1 MRIMNMTRIK
11 LFALA
16 GLFLLCAFLMGNVVL
31 AAELDDKTIIATVN
45 GTPIQYSQIKI
56 TESFVLKHFKNK
68 HRRSPKTKE
77 EFIRKQEHRSFRI
90 AVHDVL
96 RKEQYRKYDVA
107 VTPEE
112 IDSRIEAKYQSNKK
126 FYEER
131 EQMAIRITEALK
143 AVREEGMDKGEAY
156 IKFLRNKGVYK
167 VDRNTWEAILNMPPE
182 KIAEIVTML
191 DWNVEDYKKSLRP
204 SITKSILDKR
214 LFWEIT
220 EELRE
225 EDPDYVASRAKYG
238 REEADNLYGD
248 YYWRGKSRSWWLKR
262 YQEAD
267 IDIKV
272 PEFEPALEESIKLYK
287 K

>member
-1 MRIMNMTRIK
+1 MCG
-11 LFALA
+11 F
-16 GLFLLCAFLMGNVVL
+16 FMGNVVL
-31 AAELDDKTIIATVN
+31 AAERDDKTIVATVN

-56 TESFVLKHFKNK
+56 TESSAVSEFQKK

-77 EFIRKQEHRSFRI
+77 DFLELKEYIRKQEHRGFRI

-96 RKEQYRKYDVA
+96 RKEQYRKYDIT

-112 IDSRIEAKYQSNKK
+112 IDSMVETRYQSDKK
-126 FYEER
+126 FFEER
-131 EQMAIRITEALK
+131 KQMFIRATEALK
-143 AVREEGMDKGEAY
+143 AVREEGVDKEEAY
-156 IKFLRNKGVYK
+156 RKYLENKGVYN
-167 VDRNTWEAILNMPPE
+167 VDRRGWEAFLNMSPE
-182 KIAEIVTML
+182 KMAETEKIML
-191 DWNVEDYKKSLRP
+191 NWNVEDYKKSLRP
-204 SITKSILDKR
+204 SITKSILEKK

-220 EELRE
+220 EELKE
-225 EDPDYVASRAKYG
+225 KDTVYVAYRAKYG
-238 REEADNLYGD
+238 REEADDRYGEH
-248 YYWRGKSRSWWLKR
+248 YWWGKKNSWWLKR